1 MKQVKVALLGLGVVG
16 SGTYRILQN
25 KKEYIASNDKV
36 EIEVVKVLE
45 KNQDRLKKLKIP
57 KSMVAKTIDEIVE
70 DKEIQIVAEFFGG
83 IEPAKTFLIKCLKSG
98 KSIVT
103 ANKEMLAKSWPE
115 LEKAAREGNAGIYF
129 EASCVGGV
137 PVIRA
142 LTESMQGNNIISLKG
157 IVNGTTNYI
166 LSRMIKEKVDYATC
180 LKDAQKLGYAEAN
193 PSADVDG
200 FDAMYKNSILS
211 SLAYKK
217 RVPIDM
223 IYREGI
229 SNISLE
235 DMEAGT
241 DMGYTLKLLAI
252 SKCID
257 GKIEARVH
265 PAFIPSEH
273 PLAQVQGSF
282 NALFMH
288 GDNVD
293 DVMLYGR
300 GAGSFPTGSA
310 IVSDIVCAA
319 SVTEHRRYAWEEDLD
334 INKNDFEHNFISK
347 YYVRILV
354 DDNEGILSAIAA
366 VFSKNK
372 ISIKSLVQKDSKKKS
387 VPIVFITHETR
398 EESMKNALNE
408 ISQLVGVES
417 VAAVIRVED

>member
-25 KKEYIASNDKV
+25 KREYIANNDKV

-45 KNQDRLKKLKIP
+45 KNQERLKELKIP
-57 KSMVAKTIDEIVE
+57 KSMVAKSIDEIVE
-70 DKEIQIVAEFFGG
+70 DKNIQIVAEFFGG
-83 IEPAKTFLIKCLKSG
+83 IDPAKTFLIKCLKSG

-103 ANKEMLAKSWPE
+103 ANKEMLAKSWSE

-142 LTESMQGNNIISLKG
+142 LTESMQGNNIVSLKG

-223 IYREGI
+223 IYREGN

-310 IVSDIVCAA
+310 IVSDIVYAA
-319 SVTEHRRYAWEEDLD
+319 TVTEHRRYAWEEVLD
-334 INKNDFEHNFISK
+334 IDKNDFEYNFISK

-372 ISIKSLVQKDSKKKS
+372 ISIKSLVQKDSKKKNVS
-387 VPIVFITHETR
+387 IVFITHETR
-398 EESMKNALNE
+398 EKSMKNALDE

>member
-45 KNQDRLKKLKIP
+45 KNQDRLKELKIP

-293 DVMLYGR
+293 DVMLYGK

-310 IVSDIVCAA
+310 IVSDIVYAA

-398 EESMKNALNE
+398 EESMKNALDE

>member
-25 KKEYIASNDKV
+25 KREYIANNDKV

-45 KNQDRLKKLKIP
+45 KNQERLKELKIP
-57 KSMVAKTIDEIVE
+57 KSMVAKSIDEIVE
-70 DKEIQIVAEFFGG
+70 DKNIQIVAEFFGG
-83 IEPAKTFLIKCLKSG
+83 IDPAKTFLIKCLKSG

-103 ANKEMLAKSWPE
+103 ANKEMLAKSWSE

-142 LTESMQGNNIISLKG
+142 LTESMQGNNIVSLKG

-310 IVSDIVCAA
+310 IVSDIVYAA
-319 SVTEHRRYAWEEDLD
+319 TVTEHRRYAWEEVLD

-354 DDNEGILSAIAA
+354 Y
-366 VFSKNK
+366 
-372 ISIKSLVQKDSKKKS
+372 
-387 VPIVFITHETR
+387 
-398 EESMKNALNE
+398 
-408 ISQLVGVES
+408 
-417 VAAVIRVED
+417 

>member
-45 KNQDRLKKLKIP
+45 KNQDRLKELKIP

-83 IEPAKTFLIKCLKSG
+83 IEPAKTFLTKCLKSG

-115 LEKAAREGNAGIYF
+115 LENAAREGNAGIYF

-180 LKDAQKLGYAEAN
+180 LKDAQKLGYAETN

-229 SNISLE
+229 SNISLK

-310 IVSDIVCAA
+310 IVSDIVYAA

-354 DDNEGILSAIAA
+354 DDSEGILSAIAA

-398 EESMKNALNE
+398 EESMKNALDE

>member
-45 KNQDRLKKLKIP
+45 KNQDRLKELKIP

-310 IVSDIVCAA
+310 IVSDIVYAA

-398 EESMKNALNE
+398 EESMKNALDE
-408 ISQLVGVES
+408 ISQLVGLES

>member
-45 KNQDRLKKLKIP
+45 KNQDRLKELKIP

-310 IVSDIVCAA
+310 IVSDIVYAA
-319 SVTEHRRYAWEEDLD
+319 SVTEHRRYAWEEGLD

-398 EESMKNALNE
+398 EESMKNALDE